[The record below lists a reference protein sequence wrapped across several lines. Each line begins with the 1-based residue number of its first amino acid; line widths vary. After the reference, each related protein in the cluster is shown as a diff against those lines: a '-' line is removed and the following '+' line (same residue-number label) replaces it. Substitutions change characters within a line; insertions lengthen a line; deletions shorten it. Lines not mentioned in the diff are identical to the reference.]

1 MTNSVLGVRNIQHTN
16 GTDAMTID
24 TAGDVSMSNRL
35 KIVGAHAIVDFGTT
49 NGDTYQSKSAGIVA
63 FDNIVENIGDHYS
76 TSTYKFT
83 CPVDGLYQ
91 ASYGHISQNNS
102 DAFGID
108 LYKAGTRYQRHY
120 GLYRGAFVT
129 DFIKCVSGDTLH
141 WQLASAMTLYE
152 GTDTERYTYASYSLI
167 YAT

>member
-35 KIVGAHAIVDFGTT
+35 KIVGAHAVVDYGSA
-49 NGDTYQSKSAGIVA
+49 NGDTYQSHSGIAA
-63 FDNIVENIGDHYS
+63 FNNIVENIGDHYN
-76 TSTYKFT
+76 TGTYKFT

-91 ASYGHISQNNS
+91 ASFNCISQNNS
-102 DAFGID
+102 DAFGVD
-108 LYKAGTRYQRHY
+108 LYKAGTRYARHY
-120 GLYRGAFVT
+120 TVYRNFYVT
-129 DFIKCVSGDTLH
+129 DFLKCSSGDTLH
-141 WQLASAMTLYE
+141 WQTGSVNLYE
-152 GTDTERYTYASYSLI
+152 GTGTEMYTYASYTLI

>member
-35 KIVGAHAIVDFGTT
+35 KIVGAHALVDFGTT
-49 NGDTYQSKSAGIVA
+49 NGNTYQSHSGIVA
-63 FDNIVENIGDHYS
+63 FDNIVQNIGDHYD

-102 DAFGID
+102 DAFGLD
-108 LYKAGTRYQRHY
+108 LYKAGTRFARHY

-129 DFIKCVSGDTLH
+129 NFIKCDSGDTLH
-141 WQLASAMTLYE
+141 WQFASSTTVYE
-152 GTDTERYTYASYSLI
+152 GTGTEMYTYASYSLI